1 MNLSINQFIQIYQYW
16 KDVSISKIVIYKCC
30 YDYMKPKYGE
40 KSKLCLVDADID
52 TYVDNVGKVKT
63 GSNYELDN
71 HYQKNPKMYWN

>member
-1 MNLSINQFIQIYQYW
+1 
-16 KDVSISKIVIYKCC
+16 
-30 YDYMKPKYGE
+30 MKPKYGE

-71 HYQKNPKMYWN
+71 HYQKKTKNILELM